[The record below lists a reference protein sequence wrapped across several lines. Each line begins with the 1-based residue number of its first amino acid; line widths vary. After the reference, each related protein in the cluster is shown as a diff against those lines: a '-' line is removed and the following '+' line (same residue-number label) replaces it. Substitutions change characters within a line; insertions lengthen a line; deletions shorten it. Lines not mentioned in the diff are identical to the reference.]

1 MMELTNEQFD
11 NVVGHIQSAQI
22 LMPYRAML
30 EAMEKDI
37 DIFKPMLDMP
47 YEEAVANNSEYKTI
61 KPDVYAFVQDF
72 ARVFNDPEMIRAYL
86 AMMDIL
92 EGNILI
98 EPSSPGGTLFFV
110 PKGNLNQLGG
120 LGVTGGMF
128 ND

>member
-1 MMELTNEQFD
+1 MMELTNEQFN

-47 YEEAVANNSEYKTI
+47 YEEAVASNSEYKTV
-61 KPDVYAFVQDF
+61 KPEAYTFIQDF

-86 AMMDIL
+86 AMMDIIQKQA
-92 EGNILI
+92 N
-98 EPSSPGGTLFFV
+98 
-110 PKGNLNQLGG
+110 
-120 LGVTGGMF
+120 
-128 ND
+128 